1 MHKVTIK
8 NSAKNSDHSFDV
20 RPSQTVLQA
29 AIDAGINL
37 PYGCRNGACGSCK
50 AKLVSGKVMHND
62 YQGSAMSDAE
72 LAAGNTLLCCAMAL
86 EDLVIECREV
96 GGLAGI
102 KPRILPARVAKKELL
117 CHDVILLHL
126 QLPASERLQFLAGQY
141 IEFILKDGKRRAFS
155 IANAPHDNDF
165 LQLHIRVIKGG
176 VFSEYVANELQEKA
190 ILRLE
195 APFGNFFLREQSE
208 KPCIFVAGGTGFAP
222 VKGIIEH
229 MLHNNIQRDIILYR
243 GARQLQDL
251 YMHELCEK
259 WAEMLPNVTY
269 IPVLSGAAESDHW
282 AGRTGYVHQAVLDDA
297 ISQNRNL
304 SDFQAYVCGAP
315 AMCES
320 AHTSFVAQGLNADEF
335 FSDAFTFASP
345 ALVPVINPA

>member
-1 MHKVTIK
+1 MNHQVTIK
-8 NSAKNSDHSFDV
+8 NSGHTFDV

-62 YQGSAMSDAE
+62 YQSSAMSDAE
-72 LAAGNTLLCCAMAL
+72 LAAGNALLCCAMAQT
-86 EDLVIECREV
+86 DLVIECREV

-102 KPRILPARVAKKELL
+102 KPRILPARVAKKEQLS
-117 CHDVILLHL
+117 HDVIALHL

-141 IEFILKDGKRRAFS
+141 VEFILKDGKRRAFS

-165 LQLHIRVIKGG
+165 LQLHIRVIPNG

-195 APFGNFFLREQSE
+195 APFGNFFLRENSD
-208 KPCIFVAGGTGFAP
+208 KPAIFVAGGTGFAP

-229 MLHNNIQRDIILYR
+229 MLHNNIKRDIILYR

-251 YMHELCEK
+251 YMHDLCEK
-259 WAEMLPNVTY
+259 WAELMPNVSY
-269 IPVLSGAAESDHW
+269 IPVLSEPAASDNW
-282 AGRTGYVHQAVLDDA
+282 QGRTGLVHQAVLDHHKD
-297 ISQNRNL
+297 L
-304 SDFQAYVCGAP
+304 SGYQAYVCGAP
-315 AMCES
+315 GMCEV
-320 AHTSFVAQGLNADEF
+320 AHQTFVQQGLLADEF
-335 FSDAFTFASP
+335 FSDAFTFA
-345 ALVPVINPA
+345 NPQIKI

>member
-1 MHKVTIK
+1 MNKVTIK
-8 NSAKNSDHSFDV
+8 NSGHTFDV

-50 AKLVSGKVMHND
+50 AKLVSGKVFHND

-86 EDLVIECREV
+86 EDLEIECREV

-102 KPRILPARVAKKELL
+102 KPRILPARVAKKEQLS
-117 CHDVILLHL
+117 HDVIALHL

-141 IEFILKDGKRRAFS
+141 VEFILKDGKRRAFS

-165 LQLHIRVIKGG
+165 LQLHIRVIPSG

-195 APFGNFFLREQSE
+195 APFGNFFLRENSD
-208 KPCIFVAGGTGFAP
+208 KPSIFVAGGTGFAP

-229 MLHNNIQRDIILYR
+229 MLHSNIKRDIILYR

-259 WAEMLPNVTY
+259 WAELMPNVTY
-269 IPVLSGAAESDHW
+269 VPVLSEPSAHDDW
-282 AGRTGYVHQAVLDDA
+282 QGRTGLVHEAVLADYK
-297 ISQNRNL
+297 NL
-304 SDFQAYVCGAP
+304 SSYQAYVCGAP
-315 AMCES
+315 GMCEV
-320 AHTSFVAQGLNADEF
+320 AHNTFVQQGLLADEF
-335 FSDAFTFASP
+335 FSDAFTFAAAP
-345 ALVPVINPA
+345 KPITM

>member
-1 MHKVTIK
+1 MNKVTIK
-8 NSAKNSDHSFDV
+8 NSGHTFDV

-50 AKLVSGKVMHND
+50 AKLVSGKVFHND
-62 YQGSAMSDAE
+62 YQGSAMSNAE

-86 EDLVIECREV
+86 EDLEIECREV

-102 KPRILPARVAKKELL
+102 KPRILPARVAKKEQLS
-117 CHDVILLHL
+117 HDVISLHL

-141 IEFILKDGKRRAFS
+141 VEFILKDGKRRAFS
-155 IANAPHDNDF
+155 IANPPHDNDF
-165 LQLHIRVIKGG
+165 LQLHIRVIPNGL
-176 VFSEYVANELQEKA
+176 FSEYVANELKEKA

-195 APFGNFFLREQSE
+195 APFGNFFLRENSD
-208 KPCIFVAGGTGFAP
+208 KPVIFVAGGTGFAP

-229 MLHNNIQRDIILYR
+229 MLHHQIKDSNINRDIILYR

-259 WAEMLPNVTY
+259 WAELMPNVTY
-269 IPVLSGAAESDHW
+269 IPVLSEPASNDNW
-282 AGRTGYVHQAVLDDA
+282 QGRSGLVHEAVLADYK
-297 ISQNRNL
+297 NL
-304 SDFQAYVCGAP
+304 SGYQAYVCGAP
-315 AMCES
+315 GMCEV
-320 AHTSFVAQGLNADEF
+320 AHHTFVQQGLLPDEF
-335 FSDAFTFASP
+335 FSDAFTFAMK
-345 ALVPVINPA
+345 

>member
-1 MHKVTIK
+1 MTVSNNYHVTIK
-8 NSAKNSDHSFDV
+8 NSGHTFEL

-29 AIDAGINL
+29 AIEAGINL

-50 AKLVSGKVMHND
+50 AKLIAGKVMHND

-72 LAAGNTLLCCAMAL
+72 LAAGNTLLCCAYA
-86 EDLVIECREV
+86 ESDLTIECREV

-102 KPRILPARVAKKELL
+102 KPRILPARVAKKEQLA
-117 CHDVILLHL
+117 HDVIALHL

-155 IANAPHDNDF
+155 IANAPHESDF
-165 LQLHIRVIKGG
+165 LQLHIRVIAGG

-195 APFGNFFLREQSE
+195 APFGNFFLREDSQ
-208 KPCIFVAGGTGFAP
+208 KPIIFIAGGTGFAP

-229 MLHNNIQRDIILYR
+229 MLHNNIKREIVLYR

-251 YMHELCEK
+251 YMHDLCEK
-259 WAEMLPNVTY
+259 WAELTPHLTY
-269 IPVLSGAAESDHW
+269 VPVLSEPASSDNW
-282 AGRTGYVHQAVLDDA
+282 QGRTGLVHQAVLADYKD
-297 ISQNRNL
+297 L
-304 SDFQAYVCGAP
+304 SGYQAYACGA
-315 AMCES
+315 AGMVDI
-320 AHTSFVAQGLNADEF
+320 AYQTFVQQGLLADEF
-335 FSDAFTFASP
+335 FSDAFTFANV
-345 ALVPVINPA
+345 AHKAAIV